1 VTERAL
7 SSEGRLSPSALGDVI
22 RQRQQMLQFCYTE
35 FGLKADTTLSGQI
48 ILRVVVQPDGTAS
61 DVTVPRHSWSGH
73 AADLVESCLH
83 DRVLHWLFPTA
94 QRASTHEIQLIFGR

>member
-1 VTERAL
+1 
-7 SSEGRLSPSALGDVI
+7 LGDVI
-22 RQRQQMLQFCYTE
+22 RQRQQLLQYCYTE
-35 FGLKADTTLSGQI
+35 FGLKTDATLSGQI
-48 ILRVVVQPDGTAS
+48 VVRIVIQPDGTVS

-83 DRVLHWLFPTA
+83 DRVLRWQFPTA